1 MKKVTARKKS
11 ARRASGRKTSAQQ
24 ISAQKPDAQKITPF
38 LWFDGNAEEAMN
50 FYVSLFKNSRIVSVS
65 RYGDAG
71 PGPKGVVMAGTF
83 QLAGQQFHAL
93 NGGPQ
98 YRFTEAISL
107 YVNCESQEEVDDLWG
122 KLSNGGQ
129 KSRCGW
135 LKDKFGLS
143 WQIIPSALG
152 QMLRDKDPERAKR
165 VMNAMLQMDK
175 IDIKRLKHAYDNKS
189 S

>member
-1 MKKVTARKKS
+1 MKTVTARKKA
-11 ARRASGRKTSAQQ
+11 ARTASGRK
-24 ISAQKPDAQKITPF
+24 ISAQNTSAQKITPF

-50 FYVSLFKNSRIVSVS
+50 FYVSLFKNSKIVSVS

-71 PGPKGVVMAGTF
+71 PGPKGTVMAGKF

-98 YRFTEAISL
+98 FKFTEAISL
-107 YVNCESQEEVDDLWG
+107 YVNCESQEEVDDLWE
-122 KLSNGGQ
+122 KLSKGGQ

-143 WQIIPSALG
+143 WQVIPSALG
-152 QMLRDKDPERAKR
+152 QMLRDKDPEKAKR

-175 IDIKRLKHAYDNKS
+175 IDIRRLKQAYDNKS